1 MKKTLLICDY
11 KNYTKKDLE
20 KLSSKFYVIKKHFK
34 DKKEFFIY
42 LKKFPN
48 SIDIL
53 FITIGFLIT
62 DSLVKKFQ
70 KKLNIIFSPTT
81 GKNHIKITNKEIQ
94 IITLLNI
101 KNKIKKIQSTS
112 ELTWGLIL
120 NLTRKIIPASKR
132 NFLKKLNREKY
143 IGNDLLG
150 KTILIIGY
158 GRIGKQ
164 LSKFAKA
171 FGMKIKIFEL
181 QFNQS
186 KKYLYK
192 LLSISDIV
200 VLSINYNHKN
210 NKYFD
215 NKCFTNMKKNSY
227 FINTSRGE
235 LVDEKA
241 LLYSLRKKDLGG
253 AALDVLTNENQINS
267 KSNHPLINYSKK
279 NTNLIITPHIGGATF
294 ESFKKTRTC
303 LIDNFLNDKKIQF
316 TKNKKVL

>member
-11 KNYTKKDLE
+11 KNYSKEDLA
-20 KLSSKFYVIKKHFK
+20 KLSNKFNVIKKHFK
-34 DKKEFFIY
+34 ENQELLIY

-62 DSLVKKFQ
+62 DSMVKKFQ

-81 GKNHIKITNKEIQ
+81 GKNHIKITNKKIKV
-94 IITLLNI
+94 ISLLNI
-101 KNKIKKIQSTS
+101 KDKIKRIQSTS

-143 IGNDLLG
+143 IGSDLLG

-164 LSKFAKA
+164 LSKFAIA
-171 FGMKIKIFEL
+171 FGMKIKIFEIKY
-181 QFNQS
+181 NQS
-186 KKYLYK
+186 KKHLYN

-200 VLSINYNHKN
+200 VICINFN
-210 NKYFD
+210 NNNKKYFD
-215 NKCFTNMKKNSY
+215 YKCFSKMKNNSY
-227 FINTSRGE
+227 FINISRGE
-235 LVDEKA
+235 LIDEKT
-241 LLYSLRKKDLGG
+241 LLNSLRNKNLGG

-267 KSNHPLINYSKK
+267 NSNHPLINYAKK
-279 NTNLIITPHIGGATF
+279 NTNLIITPHIGGATS
-294 ESFKKTRTC
+294 ESFKLTRTQ
-303 LIDNFLNDKKIQF
+303 LIDNFLNDKKNSIY
-316 TKNKKVL
+316 

>member
-11 KNYTKKDLE
+11 KNYSKEDLA
-20 KLSSKFYVIKKHFK
+20 KLSNKFNVIKKHFK
-34 DKKEFFIY
+34 ENQELLIY

-62 DSLVKKFQ
+62 DSMVKKFQ

-81 GKNHIKITNKEIQ
+81 GKNHIKITNKKIKV
-94 IITLLNI
+94 ISLLNI
-101 KNKIKKIQSTS
+101 KDKIKRIQSTS

-143 IGNDLLG
+143 IGSDLLG

-164 LSKFAKA
+164 LSKFAIA
-171 FGMKIKIFEL
+171 FGMKIKIFEIKY
-181 QFNQS
+181 NQS
-186 KKYLYK
+186 KKHLYN

-200 VLSINYNHKN
+200 VICINFN
-210 NKYFD
+210 NNNKKYFD
-215 NKCFTNMKKNSY
+215 YKCFSKMKNNSY

-235 LVDEKA
+235 LIDEKT
-241 LLYSLRKKDLGG
+241 LLNSLRNKNLGG

-267 KSNHPLINYSKK
+267 NSNHPLINYAKK
-279 NTNLIITPHIGGATF
+279 NTNLIITPHIGGATS
-294 ESFKKTRTC
+294 ESFKLTRTQ
-303 LIDNFLNDKKIQF
+303 LIDNFLNDKKNSIY
-316 TKNKKVL
+316 

>member
-11 KNYTKKDLE
+11 KNYTKQDLA
-20 KLSSKFYVIKKHFK
+20 KLSNKFNVIKKHFK
-34 DKKEFFIY
+34 DNQELFIY

-62 DSLVKKFQ
+62 DSLIKNFQ
-70 KKLNIIFSPTT
+70 KRLNIIFSPTT
-81 GKNHIKITNKEIQ
+81 GKNHIQIKNKGIE
-94 IITLLNI
+94 IITLLSI
-101 KNKIKKIQSTS
+101 KKKIQKIQSTS

-120 NLTRKIIPASKR
+120 NLTRKIIPASKK

-181 QFNQS
+181 KYNQS
-186 KKYLYK
+186 KNYLYK
-192 LLSISDIV
+192 LLSISDVV
-200 VLSINYNHKN
+200 VLCINLNRN
-210 NKYFD
+210 NKKYFD
-215 NKCFTNMKKNSY
+215 KKCFIKMKKNSY

-235 LVDEKA
+235 LIDEKA
-241 LLYSLRKKDLGG
+241 LLCSLKNKDLAG

-279 NTNLIITPHIGGATF
+279 NKNLIITPHIGGATF
-294 ESFKKTRTC
+294 ESFKLTRTY
-303 LIDNFLNDKKIQF
+303 LINYFLNEKKI
-316 TKNKKVL
+316 

>member
-11 KNYTKKDLE
+11 KNYSEEDLA
-20 KLSSKFYVIKKHFK
+20 KLSNKFNVIKKHFK
-34 DKKEFFIY
+34 ENQELLIY

-62 DSLVKKFQ
+62 DSMVKKFQ

-81 GKNHIKITNKEIQ
+81 GKNHIKITNKKIKV
-94 IITLLNI
+94 ITLLNI
-101 KNKIKKIQSTS
+101 KDKIKRIQSTS

-143 IGNDLLG
+143 IGSDLLG

-164 LSKFAKA
+164 LSKFAIA
-171 FGMKIKIFEL
+171 FGMKIKIFEIKY
-181 QFNQS
+181 NQS
-186 KKYLYK
+186 KKHLYN

-200 VLSINYNHKN
+200 VICINFN
-210 NKYFD
+210 NNNKKYFD
-215 NKCFTNMKKNSY
+215 YKCFSKMKNNSY

-235 LVDEKA
+235 LIDEKT
-241 LLYSLRKKDLGG
+241 LLNSLRNKNLGG

-267 KSNHPLINYSKK
+267 NSNHPLINYAKK
-279 NTNLIITPHIGGATF
+279 NTNLIITPHIGGATS
-294 ESFKKTRTC
+294 ESFKLTRTQ
-303 LIDNFLNDKKIQF
+303 LIDNFLNDKKNSIY
-316 TKNKKVL
+316 

>member
-11 KNYTKKDLE
+11 KNYSKEDLA
-20 KLSSKFYVIKKHFK
+20 KLSNKFNVIKKHFK
-34 DKKEFFIY
+34 ENQELLIY

-62 DSLVKKFQ
+62 DSMVKKFQ

-81 GKNHIKITNKEIQ
+81 GKNHIKITNKKIKV
-94 IITLLNI
+94 ISLLNI
-101 KNKIKKIQSTS
+101 KDKIKRIQSTS

-132 NFLKKLNREKY
+132 NFLKKLNKEKY
-143 IGNDLLG
+143 IGSDLLG

-164 LSKFAKA
+164 LSKFAIA
-171 FGMKIKIFEL
+171 FGMKIKIFEIKY
-181 QFNQS
+181 NQS
-186 KKYLYK
+186 KKHLYN

-200 VLSINYNHKN
+200 VICINFN
-210 NKYFD
+210 NNNKKYFD
-215 NKCFTNMKKNSY
+215 YKCFSKMKNNSY

-235 LVDEKA
+235 LIDEKT
-241 LLYSLRKKDLGG
+241 LLNSLRNKNLGG

-267 KSNHPLINYSKK
+267 NSNHPLINYAKK
-279 NTNLIITPHIGGATF
+279 NTNLIITPHIGGATS
-294 ESFKKTRTC
+294 ESFKLTRTQ
-303 LIDNFLNDKKIQF
+303 LIDNFLNDKKNSIY
-316 TKNKKVL
+316 

>member
-11 KNYTKKDLE
+11 KNYSKEDLL
-20 KLSSKFYVIKKHFK
+20 KLSNKFNLVKKHFK
-34 DKKEFFIY
+34 DNQEFFNY
-42 LKKFPN
+42 FKKFPN

-53 FITIGFLIT
+53 FITIGFFVT
-62 DSLVKKFQ
+62 DTMIKKFQ

-81 GKNHIKITNKEIQ
+81 GRNHIIVKNKKINV
-94 IITLLNI
+94 ITLLNI
-101 KNKIKKIQSTS
+101 KNKIQKIQSTS

-150 KTILIIGY
+150 KTILIIGH

-164 LSKFAKA
+164 LCKFARV
-171 FGMKIKIFEL
+171 FGMKIKIFEIKY
-181 QFNQS
+181 NQS
-186 KKYLYK
+186 KKNLYD
-192 LLSISDIV
+192 LLALADIV
-200 VLSINYNHKN
+200 VLCINFCDN
-210 NKYFD
+210 NKKYF
-215 NKCFTNMKKNSY
+215 NRKCFSKMKKNSY

-241 LLYSLRKKDLGG
+241 LLNFLKNKNLSG
-253 AALDVLTNENQINS
+253 AALDVLANENHINS
-267 KSNHPLINYSKK
+267 NTNHPLIDYSKK

-294 ESFKKTRTC
+294 ESFKITRTD
-303 LIDNFLNDKKIQF
+303 LIDKFLNDKK
-316 TKNKKVL
+316 NSVYL

>member
-11 KNYTKKDLE
+11 KNYGKEDLA
-20 KLSSKFYVIKKHFK
+20 KLSNKFNVIKKHFK
-34 DKKEFFIY
+34 ENKELLIY

-62 DSLVKKFQ
+62 DSMVKKFQ

-81 GKNHIKITNKEIQ
+81 GKNHIKITSKKIK

-101 KNKIKKIQSTS
+101 KNKIKRIQSTS

-164 LSKFAKA
+164 LGRFAKA
-171 FGMKIKIFEL
+171 FGMKIKIFETKYK
-181 QFNQS
+181 QS
-186 KKYLYK
+186 KNHLYD

-200 VLSINYNHKN
+200 VLCINFN
-210 NKYFD
+210 NNNKKYFD
-215 NKCFTNMKKNSY
+215 YKCFSKMKKNAY

-241 LLYSLRKKDLGG
+241 LLYSLRNKNLGG
-253 AALDVLTNENQINS
+253 VALDVLTNENQINS
-267 KSNHPLINYSKK
+267 NSNHPLINYAKK
-279 NTNLIITPHIGGATF
+279 NTNLIITPHIGGATL
-294 ESFKKTRTC
+294 ESFKLTRTQ
-303 LIDNFLNDKKIQF
+303 LIDNFVNDKKNSIY
-316 TKNKKVL
+316 